1 MPRINLLPW
10 RDEERRERKLALFVW
25 LGIATVAAGLVT
37 LASYIWVNSMI
48 DSQSARNE
56 HLKSEIRVLDKQNE
70 EINDLEAQKQ
80 RFISRMQVIDKL
92 QRSRSEVVHV
102 FDEIVKT
109 IPDGTYLTA
118 VTQTNRRIK
127 FEGVAQSS
135 TRVSTFMRNISASQW
150 LRNPELEVVEARKE
164 NTLGNSFVL
173 YADQIPLPGDE
184 EATGPATPKKVKRT
198 ASAGGAQ

>member
-10 RDEERRERKLALFVW
+10 RDEQRRERRLALFVW
-25 LGIATVAAGLVT
+25 LGFATLGAAVVT
-37 LASYIWVNSMI
+37 LASYLWVNSMI
-48 DSQSARNE
+48 DAQVARNDR
-56 HLKSEIRVLDKQNE
+56 LKGEIRILDKQNE

-92 QRSRSEVVHV
+92 QRSRSEVVHL

-118 VTQTNRRIK
+118 VTQTNRRLK

-164 NTLGNSFVL
+164 STLGNSFVL

-184 EATGPATPKKVKRT
+184 DEDAAAGRQRPKRT
-198 ASAGGAQ
+198 ASAGGAK

>member
-10 RDEERRERKLALFVW
+10 REEQRKERKLALFVW
-25 LGIATVAAGLVT
+25 LGFATIGAGLVT
-37 LASYIWVNSMI
+37 LVSYLWMNSMI
-48 DSQSARNE
+48 DAQTARNE
-56 HLKSEIRVLDKQNE
+56 RLQAEIRILDKQNE

-109 IPDGTYLTA
+109 MPDGTYLTA
-118 VTQTNRRIK
+118 ITQTGRRLK

-150 LRNPELEVVEARKE
+150 LRDPELEVVEARKDS
-164 NTLGNSFVL
+164 TLGNSFVL
-173 YADQIPLPGDE
+173 YANQIPLPGDDE
-184 EATGPATPKKVKRT
+184 DQQAPKKPRRT

>member
-48 DSQSARNE
+48 DSQTARNE
-56 HLKSEIRVLDKQNE
+56 HLKSEIHILDKENE
-70 EINDLEAQKQ
+70 QINDLEAQKQ

-102 FDEIVKT
+102 FDEVAKT

-118 VTQTNRRIK
+118 VAQTNRRLK

-150 LRNPELEVVEARKE
+150 LRNPDLEVVEARKE

-173 YADQIPLPGDE
+173 YADEMPLPGDE
-184 EATGPATPKKVKRT
+184 DEAAKAAPKKPKRT

>member
-48 DSQSARNE
+48 DSQTARNE
-56 HLKSEIRVLDKQNE
+56 HLKSEIHVLDKENE
-70 EINDLEAQKQ
+70 QINDLEAQKQ

-102 FDEIVKT
+102 FDEVVKT

-118 VTQTNRRIK
+118 VVQTNRRLK

-150 LRNPELEVVEARKE
+150 LRNPDLEVVEARKE

-173 YADQIPLPGDE
+173 YADEMPLPGDE
-184 EATGPATPKKVKRT
+184 GEAATAAPKKAKRT